1 MQILSITKGLSLQKK
16 YFMIKS
22 MTGFGK
28 VVVELP
34 NKTINIEIR
43 SVNSKSFDFYTRIP
57 PYFRE
62 KEPEMRKL
70 SQNILNRGKVEL
82 SISETHNDQS
92 SSVEINTAVMKKHYE
107 AIKGVAQ
114 ELGLQTE
121 ADILGAIMRIPDVLH
136 TAEKELD
143 TDEWTKI
150 SQGVTDAC
158 LSMDAFRKT
167 EGSALKKDF
176 ELRIEHIRNYKE
188 EIVPFE
194 ESRISLL
201 KGRFEKDL
209 EKFLGQAN
217 VDRNRLEQEIIY
229 YLEKLDITEEKVRL
243 IQHLDYFLETLN
255 EDQSQGKKLNFIG
268 QEIGRE
274 LNTLGSKANHA
285 QIQQIVVKM
294 KDELEKIKEQ
304 MLNIL

>member
-1 MQILSITKGLSLQKK
+1 
-16 YFMIKS
+16 

-28 VVVELP
+28 VVIELP

-70 SQNILNRGKVEL
+70 AQNILNRGKVEL

-114 ELGLQTE
+114 DLGLKTE

-136 TAEKELD
+136 TAEQELD
-143 TDEWTKI
+143 TTEWDKI

-167 EGSALKKDF
+167 EGDALKKDF

-194 ESRISLL
+194 ESRITLL
-201 KGRFEKDL
+201 KRRFEKDL

-243 IQHLDYFLETLN
+243 IQHLDYFLDTLN

-285 QIQQIVVKM
+285 EIQKLVVKM

>member
-1 MQILSITKGLSLQKK
+1 
-16 YFMIKS
+16 

-28 VVVELP
+28 VVIELP

-62 KEPEMRKL
+62 KEPEMRKQA
-70 SQNILNRGKVEL
+70 QNILNRGKVEL

-107 AIKGVAQ
+107 AIKGVAKD
-114 ELGLQTE
+114 LGLKTE

-136 TAEKELD
+136 TAEQELD
-143 TDEWTKI
+143 TTDWDKI

-167 EGSALKKDF
+167 EGDALKKDF

-194 ESRISLL
+194 ESRITLL

-229 YLEKLDITEEKVRL
+229 YLEKLDVTEEKVRL
-243 IQHLDYFLETLN
+243 IQHLDYFLDTLN

-285 QIQQIVVKM
+285 EIQKLVVKM

>member
-1 MQILSITKGLSLQKK
+1 
-16 YFMIKS
+16 

-28 VVVELP
+28 KVLEFDH
-34 NKTINIEIR
+34 KTISIEIR
-43 SVNSKSFDFYTRIP
+43 SVNSKAFDFYNRMP
-57 PYFRE
+57 PQYRE
-62 KEPEMRKL
+62 KETEMRKIA
-70 SQNILNRGKVEL
+70 QTILGRGKVEL
-82 SISETHNDQS
+82 HINETQSDQS
-92 SSVEINTAVMKKHYE
+92 SSVEINTAVMKKHYL
-107 AIKGVAQ
+107 AIN
-114 ELGLQTE
+114 GLAEEMGLNTQ

-136 TAEKELD
+136 SPQQELD
-143 TDEWTKI
+143 VEEWSHIT
-150 SQGVTDAC
+150 QGITAAC
-158 LSMDAFRKT
+158 NDMDAFRKT
-167 EGSALKKDF
+167 EGAALEEDF
-176 ELRIEHIRNYKE
+176 KLRIEKIRAYKE

-194 ESRISLL
+194 ENRIVLL
-201 KGRFEKDL
+201 RARFEKDL

-243 IQHLDYFLETLN
+243 IQHLDYFLSTMN
-255 EDQSQGKKLNFIG
+255 EEQSQGKKLNFIG

-285 QIQQIVVKM
+285 DIQQIVVKM

>member
-1 MQILSITKGLSLQKK
+1 
-16 YFMIKS
+16 

-28 VVVELP
+28 VVIELP

-70 SQNILNRGKVEL
+70 AQNILNRGKVEL

-114 ELGLQTE
+114 DLGLKTE

-136 TAEKELD
+136 TAEQELD
-143 TDEWTKI
+143 TTEWDKI

-167 EGSALKKDF
+167 EGDALKKDF

-188 EIVPFE
+188 QIVPFE
-194 ESRISLL
+194 ESRITLL

-243 IQHLDYFLETLN
+243 IQHLDYFLDTLN

-285 QIQQIVVKM
+285 EIQKLVVKM

>member
-1 MQILSITKGLSLQKK
+1 
-16 YFMIKS
+16 

-28 VVVELP
+28 VVIELP

-70 SQNILNRGKVEL
+70 AQNILNRGKVEL

-114 ELGLQTE
+114 DLGLKTE

-136 TAEKELD
+136 TAEQELD
-143 TDEWTKI
+143 TTEWDKI

-167 EGSALKKDF
+167 EGDALKKDF

-194 ESRISLL
+194 ESRITLL

-243 IQHLDYFLETLN
+243 IQHLDYFLDTLN

-285 QIQQIVVKM
+285 EIQKLVVKM